1 MAHERKCVVCGK
13 TYQYCPRCK
22 QYEALPKWKLN
33 FDCEECKKV
42 YDAVDKFVFKHITA
56 EEAKKILSNSKVQV
70 VNNEIKNTI
79 ASILATEDKKQQ
91 PKKTKEIV
99 NED

>member
-22 QYEALPKWKLN
+22 QYETLPKWKLN
-33 FDCEECKKV
+33 FDTEECKEV

-56 EEAKKILSNSKVQV
+56 EGAKKILNNSNVQ
-70 VNNEIKNTI
+70 IKNDELKKTI

-91 PKKTKEIV
+91 PKKVKEIV